1 MKLTLSQVESLAN
14 ELIAFHT
21 AAGDI
26 PTGWTF
32 KFNRQTSA
40 VGLCVYRDRT
50 IQVSKKWAEVLD
62 EKIIKNTILHEI
74 AHAIT
79 PGANHGPLW
88 RQACVRIGARPE
100 TCTRVGDEAAKQV
113 FDTYKYAIV
122 LLDGGKLEVVGQRAR
137 IGRSL
142 RTCQLTGR
150 PETAGKVFYIH
161 REHLAHPDAAQKVFY
176 HKYR

>member
-62 EKIIKNTILHEI
+62 EKVIKIVGKSKIVIVKIQFHTEMESVLCREI
-74 AHAIT
+74 AFENI
-79 PGANHGPLW
+79 
-88 RQACVRIGARPE
+88 
-100 TCTRVGDEAAKQV
+100 
-113 FDTYKYAIV
+113 
-122 LLDGGKLEVVGQRAR
+122 
-137 IGRSL
+137 
-142 RTCQLTGR
+142 
-150 PETAGKVFYIH
+150 
-161 REHLAHPDAAQKVFY
+161 DAALELILP
-176 HKYR
+176 